1 MIRGLL
7 RLVLVLVIIVG
18 AGAFFLG
25 YRWSDS
31 SGLVNVDRPSGTTG
45 VNSID
50 TERVRDAGADIG
62 ERVAVGANQAQRAVG
77 EAALTAKIKSKMA
90 LDDRIKAL
98 SIDIDTVGS
107 VVTLNGRVSSEAERV
122 RAVQLARETDG
133 VTSVV
138 DNLTI
143 APR

>member
-7 RLVLVLVIIVG
+7 RLVLVMVILVG

-25 YRWSDS
+25 YRWSDVRDS
-31 SGLVNVDRPSGTTG
+31 VNVERPSGTTG
-45 VNSID
+45 VNGID

-62 ERVAVGANQAQRAVG
+62 EKVAVGANQAQRALA
-77 EAALTAKIKSKMA
+77 EAGLTAKIKSKMA

-98 SIDIDTVGS
+98 DIDIDTVGS
-107 VVTLNGRVSSEAERV
+107 VVTLNGRVSSAAERA
-122 RAVQLARETDG
+122 RAVHLARETDG

-143 APR
+143 ATR